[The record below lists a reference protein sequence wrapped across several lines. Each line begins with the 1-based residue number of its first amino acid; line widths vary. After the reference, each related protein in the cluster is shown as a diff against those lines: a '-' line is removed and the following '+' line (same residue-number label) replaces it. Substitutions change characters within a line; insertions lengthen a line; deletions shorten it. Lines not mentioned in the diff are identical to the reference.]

1 MARCLRVSNGFWV
14 MKELDNSKLYDEYYF
29 AKGCGEPYE
38 RSEVWLNLFSSFAER
53 IQNEIN
59 PGSVL
64 DAGCAM
70 GFLVEKLRERGVEAW
85 GVDISQYAISEV
97 APGIQE
103 YCWVGSVTDPLPR
116 TYDLIVS
123 IEVLEHLSPRDA
135 EIAVTNLCTFS
146 NDILFSSTP
155 YDYKE
160 ASHFNVQPVE
170 YWAELFAKEG
180 FTRDMDFNASFITP
194 WTVRYRKL
202 GHPLHRTVRD
212 YERKFGLLWKENV
225 DLREQNLELQNQ
237 IAESEPGTI
246 ENSGGGINQWAKRVF
261 HKIFSS

>member
-1 MARCLRVSNGFWV
+1 
-14 MKELDNSKLYDEYYF
+14 MKEFDNSKLYDEYYF

-38 RSEVWLNLFSSFAER
+38 RSEVWLNLFSSFAKR

-85 GVDISQYAISEV
+85 GVDISEYAIGEV
-97 APGIQE
+97 APTVQE

-116 TYDLIVS
+116 AYDLIVS
-123 IEVLEHLSPRDA
+123 IEVLEHLSPQDA
-135 EIAVTNLCTFS
+135 EIAVTNFCTFS
-146 NDILFSSTP
+146 DDILFSSTP

-180 FTRDMDFNASFITP
+180 FIRDVDFNASFITP
-194 WTVRYRKL
+194 WTARYRKT
-202 GHPLHRTVRD
+202 GHPLHRILRD
-212 YERKFGLLWKENV
+212 YERKFWFLWKENV

-237 IAESEPGTI
+237 IAGSEPGTI
-246 ENSGGGINQWAKRVF
+246 ENSEGGINHWAKRVF